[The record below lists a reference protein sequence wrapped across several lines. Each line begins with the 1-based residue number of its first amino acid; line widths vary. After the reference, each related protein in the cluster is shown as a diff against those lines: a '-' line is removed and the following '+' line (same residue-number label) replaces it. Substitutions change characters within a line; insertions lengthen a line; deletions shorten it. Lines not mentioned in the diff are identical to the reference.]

1 MLYLEDYLEL
11 IEQLPNEF
19 KSRFAKIRE
28 MDLQVQNDID
38 SLDTKVKDFFQN
50 GRKAKS
56 ERKQSDYLDINGTYL
71 NTIEVAD
78 EKIVIVRELQ
88 ELLQR
93 YTKRLVHEL
102 EKFKIEL
109 EADNPGITDQLE
121 KHSFE
126 LDHCCSPHTNSTIAD
141 MRFHQVS
148 TAGQKRK
155 RDTESTISKYN
166 GILGISSKNSPSIS
180 NIAKPANDISNF
192 STLQSKVYTKA
203 SSPRGSV
210 PYKLNSV
217 SGCNNA
223 AVEAAAF
230 QALST
235 TKQMQQGM
243 KLGIKASLLIQS
255 CNSLD
260 QKAKS
265 TLHKGSQELAEDGSV
280 ASKSH
285 ECFQVLNKEST
296 KQLAKRKVQQ
306 KYVSSV
312 DNGYNSA
319 ITSTPLVVDS
329 THNTEVNDEVSER
342 PTTLEI
348 SEYVVDPDEPRYCI
362 CNQIS
367 YGEMVGC
374 DNDDCPI
381 EWFHYACVG
390 ISEPPKGKWY
400 CPQCTV
406 SMKRRSARS
415 GHK

>member
-126 LDHCCSPHTNSTIAD
+126 FDHCCSPHTNSTIAD

-166 GILGISSKNSPSIS
+166 GILGISSKNSP
-180 NIAKPANDISNF
+180 K
-192 STLQSKVYTKA
+192 
-203 SSPRGSV
+203 
-210 PYKLNSV
+210 
-217 SGCNNA
+217 
-223 AVEAAAF
+223 AAAF

-255 CNSLD
+255 
-260 QKAKS
+260 
-265 TLHKGSQELAEDGSV
+265 SQELAEDGSV

-319 ITSTPLVVDS
+319 ITSTPLAVDS